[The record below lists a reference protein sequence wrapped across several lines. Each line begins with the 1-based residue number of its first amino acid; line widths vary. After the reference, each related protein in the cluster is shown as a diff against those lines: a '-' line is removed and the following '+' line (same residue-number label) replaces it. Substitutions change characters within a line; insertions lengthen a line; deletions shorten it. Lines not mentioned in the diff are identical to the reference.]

1 MSIRLR
7 PTGGPA
13 PARPVYD
20 QHLYDRCRAGLEPAE
35 LLTTAAREH
44 LVYELWLL
52 GWTDVEVAAY
62 TRMSTYTAAAI
73 RTRLGLTCRP
83 PTGAAA

>member
-7 PTGGPA
+7 PTGGPE
-13 PARPVYD
+13 PLRPVYD
-20 QHLYDRCRAGLEPAE
+20 QHLYNQCRAGLEPAE
-35 LLTTAAREH
+35 LLTTGAREH

-73 RTRLGLTCRP
+73 RTRLGLTCR
-83 PTGAAA
+83 TSGAAA